1 MHVRPE
7 TDADHGVIRELL
19 IAGYGSE
26 EIADMVD
33 QLRTDPGKLISL
45 VAEAD
50 DSGEILGHVAFTPVT
65 LDGHPDLGLTGL
77 ACTAVAGSAR
87 GDGVGSELVHEGMV
101 VSQHHGAAAVITL
114 GFPAYYARFG
124 FEPAEPYGL
133 SCEYETP
140 RDKFLIRLLEPDQIK
155 GCTGVVRYPQAFTI
169 HAAHGQ

>member
-33 QLRTDPGKLISL
+33 QLRRDPGDLISL
-45 VAEAD
+45 VAETDA
-50 DSGEILGHVAFTPVT
+50 GIVGHVAFTPVV
-65 LDGHPDLGLTGL
+65 LDGHPELGLTGL
-77 ACTAVAGSAR
+77 ACTAVSDAAR

-114 GFPAYYARFG
+114 GFPGYYARFG
-124 FEPAEPYGL
+124 FEPAEAYGL
-133 SCEYETP
+133 NCEYETP
-140 RDKFLIRLLEPDQIK
+140 RDKFLIRLLEPDQLQ
-155 GCTGVVRYPQAFTI
+155 GCAGTVRYPKAFTI
-169 HAAHGQ
+169 HAAHGK